1 MDNSLAIKDSD
12 LYFKNTEIENL
23 MLMYSSALKTLENKI
38 SVINNEFRINNSY
51 NPIEHVKTR
60 IKSPKSILGK
70 LKKKGLEPTYE
81 NIVENINDIAGM
93 RIVCSFI
100 PDIYTIVNIIENF
113 DDIRII
119 ERKDYVNKPKSSG
132 YSSYHMIIEVP
143 IQLSNGTKYVK
154 AEIQIRTVAMDF
166 WASLEHKI
174 NYKYDGNVSKSVL
187 RDLKSCAKIVSR
199 LDNKMLELST
209 KRN

>member
-1 MDNSLAIKDSD
+1 MDNSLAILDGS
-12 LYFKNTEIENL
+12 LHFKNTEIENL
-23 MLMYSSALKTLENKI
+23 MLMYSSALKNLENKI
-38 SVINNEFRINNSY
+38 SVINNEFRINNEY
-51 NPIEHVKTR
+51 NPIEHIKTR

-113 DDIRII
+113 KDIRVI
-119 ERKDYVNKPKSSG
+119 ERKDYVNKPKSNG

-143 IQLSNGTKYVK
+143 IELSSGTKYVK

-187 RDLKSCAKIVSR
+187 KDLKNCAKIISR
-199 LDNKMLELST
+199 LDNKMLELNT
-209 KRN
+209 NRN